1 MNKMKNKVNPY
12 KTKLDKG
19 NAYWMAR
26 LAKAVYTHDE
36 TEARLPNK
44 EAILED
50 LLSEDSNFIS
60 VVVASKDSAQ
70 GMMVEHSD
78 YFCLCFRGT
87 DESADWIDN
96 INAIAVKQLFGE
108 FHRGFWNS
116 VQDIWEILFGQYQ
129 LKSREDGNHKPLFLT
144 GHSLGGAM
152 ASIAAAILSHR
163 DIPFTSCYTF
173 GQPRAMD
180 KSTARLFNVECKERF
195 FRFHN
200 NNDIV
205 TRVPARVMG
214 YSHVGQYFYISQEV
228 EIHQEPGFWFKFID
242 YIDGAVSAVKE
253 KGLDSIEDHSMDDYL
268 AAVSKWDLKE

>member
-1 MNKMKNKVNPY
+1 MNNKVNPY
-12 KTKLDKG
+12 ITKLDKG

-26 LAKAVYTHDE
+26 LAKAVYTHDQ
-36 TEARLPNK
+36 TPAKLPDK
-44 EAILED
+44 KAILND
-50 LLSEDSNFIS
+50 LKSEDSDFLDVI
-60 VVVASKDSAQ
+60 VASKDSAQ
-70 GMMVEHSD
+70 GMMVEHKE
-78 YFCLCFRGT
+78 YFCLAFRGT
-87 DESADWIDN
+87 DELADWVDN

-129 LKSREDGNHKPLFLT
+129 LKAREKQKPLFLT

-152 ASIAAAILSHR
+152 ATIAAAILSHR
-163 DIPFTSCYTF
+163 DLPFTSCYTF
-173 GQPRAMD
+173 GQPRAMN
-180 KSTARLFNVECKERF
+180 KETSRLFNMECKERF

-214 YSHVGQYFYISQEV
+214 YSHVGQYFYISEEV

-242 YIDGAVSAVKE
+242 YVDGAVSSVKARR
-253 KGLDSIEDHSMDDYL
+253 LDLIDDHNMDDYL
-268 AAVSKWDLKE
+268 AAVKKWDFKDE